1 MHQRTS
7 TLEAPE
13 VNPFALGSN
22 RTEVDNSSK
31 QGDDQ
36 AADIGN
42 GSNKGDQD
50 ESTLS
55 KVHDNAMLANT
66 AEEIKDKNL
75 NNVSRVNTEEG
86 ELEERA
92 SLRSPNE

>member
-1 MHQRTS
+1 
-7 TLEAPE
+7 
-13 VNPFALGSN
+13 
-22 RTEVDNSSK
+22 
-31 QGDDQ
+31 
-36 AADIGN
+36 
-42 GSNKGDQD
+42 
-50 ESTLS
+50 
-55 KVHDNAMLANT
+55 MLANT